1 MKVIAE
7 DKLDDVDNP
16 EGNSLDI
23 KILRGTYGLL
33 LNVNGFTDRTSE
45 DGEVVLIENRDGV
58 PHIVIWGDINSED
71 PTHVISLAG
80 AHVPNL
86 HVQGRTYDR

>member
-45 DGEVVLIENRDGV
+45 DGEVVLIENRD
-58 PHIVIWGDINSED
+58 
-71 PTHVISLAG
+71 
-80 AHVPNL
+80 
-86 HVQGRTYDR
+86 